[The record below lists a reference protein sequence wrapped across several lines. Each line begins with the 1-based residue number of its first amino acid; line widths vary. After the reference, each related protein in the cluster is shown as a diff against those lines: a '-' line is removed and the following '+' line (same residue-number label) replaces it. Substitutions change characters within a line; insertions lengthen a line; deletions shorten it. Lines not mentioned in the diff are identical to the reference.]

1 MIHYKGEQEIKLR
14 LSPCTSLCAWTT
26 MRLWLIFLESKTI
39 KINYNRYNF
48 FLIHHQNYSFLKSTK
63 HLYIKPIP
71 IIPLES
77 KTFKCKNTWHKLAHL
92 HPIHQPPR
100 ADENERRESLEASLV
115 IRACNQTDEY
125 PATLLRSSADPGQT
139 IISAETGRVSAAKL
153 HAAYGKPN
161 VRRIRDS

>member
-1 MIHYKGEQEIKLR
+1 
-14 LSPCTSLCAWTT
+14 

-39 KINYNRYNF
+39 KINCNRYNF

-125 PATLLRSSADPGQT
+125 PATLLRFSADPGQT
-139 IISAETGRVSAAKL
+139 IISAETGRVSRNCMQPTVNQMYAGL
-153 HAAYGKPN
+153 EIHNPRHPTN
-161 VRRIRDS
+161 RDTRPQD